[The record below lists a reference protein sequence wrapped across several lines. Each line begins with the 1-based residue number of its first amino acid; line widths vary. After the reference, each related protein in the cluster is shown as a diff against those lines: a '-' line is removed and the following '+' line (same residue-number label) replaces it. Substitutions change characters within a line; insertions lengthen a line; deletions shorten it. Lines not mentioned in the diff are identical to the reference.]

1 MIELRDISKRYG
13 DVVVYE
19 HLNLAFAEGK
29 ITCILGESG
38 SGKTTLLNILAGL
51 TDYDGELSKK
61 REYAYIF
68 QQPRLVPCLTVRE
81 NLRLVCKDE
90 PKIAEIIKEVE
101 LEAKVNSY
109 PIELSGGQA
118 QRVSIARAFIF
129 PSELLLMDEPFASL
143 DTALKIRLIDV
154 FCKLWKKEKKTVIFV
169 THDVEEAYMLSHR
182 SIILRGGNIIADL
195 DAESIDVPRP
205 YGAASRYRSEIVE
218 AMLSK

>member
-205 YGAASRYRSEIVE
+205 YGAV
-218 AMLSK
+218 